1 MATVNL
7 EIPFDSIN
15 VSAQA
20 GDLVYYTIPPASG
33 QVGGFDSAELSDTR
47 FLGVIY
53 SIEDLKV
60 TVQYEDTVS
69 SPPPLGAF
77 ISFAKDKRI
86 NTSSL
91 LGYYAS
97 VKFVNDSTDKIELF
111 SIGSNISESS
121 K

>member
-1 MATVNL
+1 MSNEEKTVWL
-7 EIPFDSIN
+7 ETFWERLNDRCTELN
-15 VSAQA
+15 NDKYQA
-20 GDLVYYTIPPASG
+20 
-33 QVGGFDSAELSDTR
+33 SDMVD
-47 FLGVIY
+47 FLEGHY
-53 SIEDLKV
+53 NFSIEDLIV